1 MKVLVIGATGPTGRL
16 VLERAQR
23 AGDSVTALVRR
34 PEALADLSSQI
45 TVLEGDPTAPADLAT
60 AMIGQDVV
68 ISTLGRG
75 RSMGPTDLFSRAA
88 AALVSAA
95 EQTGTTRVVW
105 LSSFGAGDTYPS
117 STPVQ
122 KIMYSTF
129 LRAVYADKTA
139 SERLL
144 RASDLDLTLVY
155 PTTLTHKPGKGTYRS
170 GEHVP
175 MKGAPTISREDVAHF
190 LHSAAAG
197 PEWIRRDAIITD

>member
-16 VLERAQR
+16 VLERAVR
-23 AGDSVTALVRR
+23 AGDTITALVRR
-34 PEALADLSSQI
+34 PEALADLSGQVK
-45 TVLEGDPTAPADLAT
+45 VLSGDPTSATDLT
-60 AMIGQDVV
+60 AAMTGQDVV

-88 AALVSAA
+88 TAMVSAA
-95 EQTGTTRVVW
+95 QQTGTTRVVW
-105 LSSFGAGDTYPS
+105 LSSFGAGETYKAS
-117 STPVQ
+117 SPVQ
-122 KIMYSTF
+122 KVMYSTF

-144 RASDLDLTLVY
+144 RAADLDLTLVY

-190 LHSAAAG
+190 LHSAATG
-197 PEWIRRDAIITD
+197 PEWAGRDAVITD